1 MCPGAVVAPRSIGRA
16 AETVAHAIPN
26 LSARIRQL
34 GAGRRSSEFDAGAVC
49 ARGRKRCA
57 QRRWRKLRGLLC
69 TYACNLFHFVL
80 PAVRVCNAV
89 CDANAQRK
97 PPATLPPARPSRD
110 AHLLVAAKL
119 GRTASPQAQ
128 ALLTARACAYTW
140 PGSNWR
146 PSACEADVIATRPQ
160 VP

>member
-34 GAGRRSSEFDAGAVC
+34 GAGRRSCEFDAGAVC

-57 QRRWRKLRGLLC
+57 QRRWRKLRGLLY
-69 TYACNLFHFVL
+69 TYAVPFCL

-97 PPATLPPARPSRD
+97 PRD

-119 GRTASPQAQ
+119 GRTAIGASVANRTR
-128 ALLTARACAYTW
+128 LRIHLARI
-140 PGSNWR
+140 
-146 PSACEADVIATRPQ
+146 ELATFS
-160 VP
+160 V

>member
-34 GAGRRSSEFDAGAVC
+34 GAGRRSCEFDAGAVC
-49 ARGRKRCA
+49 ARGRKRRA
-57 QRRWRKLRGLLC
+57 QRRWRKLRGLLY

-80 PAVRVCNAV
+80 PVRVCNAV

-97 PPATLPPARPSRD
+97 PRD

-119 GRTASPQAQ
+119 GRTAIGASVANRTR
-128 ALLTARACAYTW
+128 LRIHLARI
-140 PGSNWR
+140 
-146 PSACEADVIATRPQ
+146 ELATFS
-160 VP
+160 V